1 MEFFWYYYLLTG
13 LKECLNPIESNLY
26 LETPVFLIHM
36 SNEVLEKFKEYIQ
49 LVCKVKWI
57 DRVISFVE
65 QSLLILVLLGTSI

>member
-1 MEFFWYYYLLTG
+1 M
-13 LKECLNPIESNLY
+13 
-26 LETPVFLIHM
+26 FLIHM